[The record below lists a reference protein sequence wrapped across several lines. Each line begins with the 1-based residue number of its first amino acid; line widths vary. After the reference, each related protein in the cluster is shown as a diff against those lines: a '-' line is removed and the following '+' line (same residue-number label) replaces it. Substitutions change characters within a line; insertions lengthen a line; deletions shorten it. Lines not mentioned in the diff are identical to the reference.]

1 MARGAAPSWPTC
13 TRDQPGPAFDKV
25 VSGDYLRTMNA
36 VNIKE
41 LKARLSAFL
50 REVQRGETF
59 LVTDRGRVIARLGP
73 PDLEREG
80 VGRGPA
86 EARLA
91 ALGVRL
97 PLRARRPQDY
107 ARPGPGSGLSTK
119 EIDELL
125 DWVRG
130 EKA

>member
-1 MARGAAPSWPTC
+1 
-13 TRDQPGPAFDKV
+13 V
-25 VSGDYLRTMNA
+25 NA

-59 LVTDRGRVIARLGP
+59 LVTDRGRVIARLAP
-73 PDLEREG
+73 PDLEG
-80 VGRGPA
+80 SAVRGP
-86 EARLA
+86 EEIRLA

-97 PLRARRPQDY
+97 PTRARRLQDY

-119 EIDELL
+119 EIDGLL

-130 EKA
+130 EES

>member
-1 MARGAAPSWPTC
+1 
-13 TRDQPGPAFDKV
+13 
-25 VSGDYLRTMNA
+25 MNA
-36 VNIKE
+36 VNVKE
-41 LKARLSAFL
+41 LKARLSAYL

-59 LVTDRGRVIARLGP
+59 LVTDRGRIIARLGP
-73 PDLEREG
+73 PHLEAAT
-80 VGRGPA
+80 PA
-86 EARLA
+86 VRSPDEARLA

-97 PLRARRPQDY
+97 PTRARRPQDY
-107 ARPGPGSGLSTK
+107 TRPGPGSGLSSK

>member
-1 MARGAAPSWPTC
+1 
-13 TRDQPGPAFDKV
+13 
-25 VSGDYLRTMNA
+25 MNA

-59 LVTDRGRVIARLGP
+59 LVTDRGRIIARLGP
-73 PDLEREG
+73 PDVEG
-80 VGRGPA
+80 APVIQGPA
-86 EARLA
+86 QARLA

-107 ARPGPGSGLSTK
+107 NRPGPGSGLSTQ
-119 EIDELL
+119 EIDGLL
-125 DWVRG
+125 EWTRG